1 MTDPVDG
8 VTAARYSWETIEP
21 DHPVEKATRRLVNG
35 ERAMVARFMLE
46 EGLDLEPTVHHTEQ
60 ITIILEG
67 GCWSASEPSART
79 RSARRCLAPARSSC
93 SRPSRHM
100 ASWLSSAWWPSTCS
114 AHRATRPASIRARS
128 AARRQRGSDRR
139 AASSVRSH
147 PSPPR
152 TVVTLV
158 AISTAV
164 ERLEAA
170 DPEQGWAY
178 PASV

>member
-21 DHPVEKATRRLVNG
+21 DHPVEKATRRLVKG

-79 RSARRCLAPARSSC
+79 RSARRCLAPARS
-93 SRPSRHM
+93 
-100 ASWLSSAWWPSTCS
+100 A
-114 AHRATRPASIRARS
+114 AH
-128 AARRQRGSDRR
+128 RQRGSDRR